1 MKKTAN
7 PVIRHGD
14 KEQTLSAWAKELE
27 ISRQGLWNRLQR
39 LPVADA
45 LRDKA
50 GRQTVYQRENCTWIL
65 IDGKAFT
72 VGAAAAHFAVT
83 DDTIRRWVREKRLEL
98 YRNGRVRHCSHC
110 QATDHQL
117 NQCPELH
124 LKPGKRRLPGSP
136 PPRSKLRAAGI
147 LPKAPP
153 GEDKL
158 EL

>member
-1 MKKTAN
+1 VKKTAN
-7 PVIRHGD
+7 PLIAFDGR
-14 KEQTLSAWAKELE
+14 EQTLSAWAKELD

-39 LPVADA
+39 LPLADA
-45 LRDKA
+45 MRDKA
-50 GRQTVYQRENCTWIL
+50 GRRVVFQRDTCTWIL

-98 YRNGRVRHCSHC
+98 YRGGLVRKCSHC
-110 QATDHQL
+110 QEPGHVL
-117 NQCPELH
+117 SQCPELH

-136 PPRSKLRAAGI
+136 PSRSKLRAAGI
-147 LPKAPP
+147 LPKDPP
-153 GEDKL
+153 ASDKL